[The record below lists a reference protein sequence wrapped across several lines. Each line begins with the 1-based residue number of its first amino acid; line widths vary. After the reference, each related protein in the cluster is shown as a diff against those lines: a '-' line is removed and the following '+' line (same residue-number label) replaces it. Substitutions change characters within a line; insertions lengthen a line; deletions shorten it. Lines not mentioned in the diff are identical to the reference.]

1 MLMVSLRSAWA
12 GRPVRKVLLWQA
24 VLTATAASLAA
35 YLVGLHGALSAVL
48 GGAISMVAGLLF
60 AAVATVRRGINAGD
74 VLLTAF
80 KAEAAKLVFI
90 VVALWLV
97 LAAYKNAVAVVLIGT
112 FIATTLVSSMALF
125 IRDRRD

>member
-12 GRPVRKVLLWQA
+12 SRPVRTVLLWQA
-24 VLTATAASLAA
+24 VLTAAAASLAA

-48 GGAISMVAGLLF
+48 GGVVSMAAGLLF
-60 AAVATVRRGINAGD
+60 AAVATVRRGIDAGD

-97 LAAYKNAVAVVLIGT
+97 LAAYRNAVAVVLIGT
-112 FIATTLVSSMALF
+112 FIATILVSSMALF